1 MSDQRQKVL
10 LTGGAG
16 FIGSHLAEA
25 LLLPGAQL
33 IIGDNLNSF
42 YDCTLKQTNLEAIR
56 RVGMNFMPSIFAK
69 SRTCRGSWL
78 SPARRWSLTWQRVPL
93 CVQLSSRNCTS
104 TSN

>member
-1 MSDQRQKVL
+1 MSDRRQKVL

-25 LLLPGAQL
+25 LLLRGAQL
-33 IIGDNLNSF
+33 IIVDNLNSF

-69 SRTCRGSWL
+69 SRTCRVMAL
-78 SPARRWSLTWQRVPL
+78 TRQEVVTHLAARAG
-93 CVQLSSRNCTS
+93 CVQLSSRNRTS
-104 TSN
+104 TSK